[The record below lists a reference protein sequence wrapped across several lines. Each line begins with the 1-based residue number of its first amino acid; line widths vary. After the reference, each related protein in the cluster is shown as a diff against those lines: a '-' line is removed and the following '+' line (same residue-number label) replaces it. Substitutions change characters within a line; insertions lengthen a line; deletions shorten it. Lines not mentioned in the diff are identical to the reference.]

1 MTEEIYTGEER
12 RRLTFAEA
20 HKIEDRLDEILG
32 ELKKMHGAFPR
43 TDDGETD
50 FDGHRRYHE
59 SMIKAAEAQT
69 KFWEE
74 LRLDIA
80 KKGVWALLTILVGLT
95 ITGLAV
101 KFGLHHGVT
110 IR

>member
-1 MTEEIYTGEER
+1 MNEECLTKDEAGKIEER
-12 RRLTFAEA
+12 
-20 HKIEDRLDEILG
+20 LDLILD

-43 TDDGETD
+43 TEDGDTD

-74 LRLDIA
+74 LKLDIA
-80 KKGVWALLTILVGLT
+80 KKGAWGLLVILVGLVL
-95 ITGLAV
+95 TGIAV
-101 KFGLHHGVT
+101 KFGITHHAPVLK
-110 IR
+110 